1 MSPELIKVLLRHLLG
16 AIGGGTALSDN
27 DLTQLAGGI
36 LVAVSIG
43 LSLYDKR
50 KKAEPEPAPAP
61 APKPRVIKYGK
72 RDA

>member
-16 AIGGGTALSDN
+16 AVGGGTALSDN

-50 KKAEPEPAPAP
+50 KKAAPEPAP

>member
-16 AIGGGTALSDN
+16 AFGGAATLNDN
-27 DLTQLAGGI
+27 DLSQLAGGI

-43 LSLYDKR
+43 LSIYDKR